1 MGARGPKPKGPT
13 AMTAAERQ
21 AAYRARRAEGKPLI
35 KVVIRKPTDRRS
47 RAQRWADA
55 AQELLD
61 LQAEYQE
68 WLDNL
73 PDGGSEATR
82 EALATV
88 CDLDLSMLEID
99 PPKGF
104 GRD

>member
-1 MGARGPKPKGPT
+1 MS
-13 AMTAAERQ
+13 AAERQ
-21 AAYRARRAEGKPLI
+21 AAYRTRRKAGIPAT
-35 KVVIRKPTDRRS
+35 KVVVRKPTDRRS
-47 RAQRWADA
+47 RPQRWKEAV
-55 AQELLD
+55 ETLVD

-73 PDGGSEATR
+73 PETGGSEATR
-82 EALATV
+82 EALENI
-88 CDLDLSMLEID
+88 CDIDLSELEGAE